1 MRKIELISISAADHK
16 RLERLVRDRNTPQ
29 ARIVFAGQRR
39 ADGGGDC
46 GGGGQEPA
54 HGPPLAPPLC
64 GEGGRRPVEGRTP
77 SVARQAVDARE
88 EYLENHNAN
97 PKPFVW
103 TKSASQILEKVVRAK
118 QVLESQHYRNPSSAS
133 RKTERRIIVV
143 VGHITLIV
151 TLHSSELS

>member
-1 MRKIELISISAADHK
+1 MRKILFENLVKWPVTEAAPEPDDAAVAELKSAI
-16 RLERLVRDRNTPQ
+16 L
-29 ARIVFAGQRR
+29 
-39 ADGGGDC
+39 
-46 GGGGQEPA
+46 
-54 HGPPLAPPLC
+54 
-64 GEGGRRPVEGRTP
+64 
-77 SVARQAVDARE
+77 
-88 EYLENHNAN
+88 EYLESHNAN

-151 TLHSSELS
+151 TLLSSELS